1 MRYFVMFFRMFTV
14 FLLILST
21 NIEAKEKLLTG
32 EEIAKNYKLLQSLSI
47 PAEYDNGMVLT
58 MYAQIY
64 KIDATQCVIVSR
76 LDNESNFGGY
86 ESIVYFKN
94 GTMLRS
100 SQQEFASIFLDDEAK
115 VKSKKVKYRNYLNG
129 KDIQQEL
136 KKDFIEYRKKF
147 NKNTLNQC

>member
-1 MRYFVMFFRMFTV
+1 M
-14 FLLILST
+14 
-21 NIEAKEKLLTG
+21 
-32 EEIAKNYKLLQSLSI
+32 
-47 PAEYDNGMVLT
+47 
-58 MYAQIY
+58 
-64 KIDATQCVIVSR
+64 IVSR

-147 NKNTLNQC
+147 NKNTLNKCS

>member
-1 MRYFVMFFRMFTV
+1 MFFRMFTV

>member
-1 MRYFVMFFRMFTV
+1 MIFRIFTV
-14 FLLILST
+14 FLLIFST

-32 EEIAKNYKLLQSLSI
+32 EEIASSYKLLQSLNI
-47 PAEYDNGMVLT
+47 PTEYDNGMVLT
-58 MYAQIY
+58 MYAHIY

-86 ESIVYFKN
+86 ESIAKFKK
-94 GTMLRS
+94 GKMLRS
-100 SQQEFASIFLDDEAK
+100 SQQEFASIFLDDGAK

-136 KKDFIEYRKKF
+136 KEDFIQYRKKF
-147 NKNTLNQC
+147 NKNTLSNC

>member
-1 MRYFVMFFRMFTV
+1 MFFRIFTV

-32 EEIAKNYKLLQSLSI
+32 EEIAKSYKPLQSLSI

-58 MYAQIY
+58 MSAHIY

-129 KDIQQEL
+129 KEIQEEL

-147 NKNTLNQC
+147 NKNTLNKCS

>member
-1 MRYFVMFFRMFTV
+1 MFFRIFTV

-32 EEIAKNYKLLQSLSI
+32 EEIAKSYKPLQSLSI

-58 MYAQIY
+58 MSAQIY

-147 NKNTLNQC
+147 NKNTLNKCS

>member
-1 MRYFVMFFRMFTV
+1 MIFRIFTV
-14 FLLILST
+14 FLLIFST

-32 EEIAKNYKLLQSLSI
+32 EEIASSYKLLQSLNI
-47 PAEYDNGMVLT
+47 PTEYDNGMVLT
-58 MYAQIY
+58 MYAHIY

-86 ESIVYFKN
+86 ESIAYFKK
-94 GTMLRS
+94 GKMLRS
-100 SQQEFASIFLDDEAK
+100 SQQEFASIFLDDGAK

-136 KKDFIEYRKKF
+136 KEDFIQYRKKF
-147 NKNTLNQC
+147 NKNTLSNC

>member
-1 MRYFVMFFRMFTV
+1 M
-14 FLLILST
+14 
-21 NIEAKEKLLTG
+21 
-32 EEIAKNYKLLQSLSI
+32 QSLSI

-58 MYAQIY
+58 MSAHIY

-115 VKSKKVKYRNYLNG
+115 VKSKVKYRNYLNG

-136 KKDFIEYRKKF
+136 KKDFIEYRKSLIKI
-147 NKNTLNQC
+147 L

>member
-1 MRYFVMFFRMFTV
+1 MQINFKILVLLFFFFSLRV
-14 FLLILST
+14 
-21 NIEAKEKLLTG
+21 EAQVKLLTG
-32 EEIAKNYKLLQSLSI
+32 DEITKNFKLLQSLSI

-58 MYAQIY
+58 MSAHIY

>member
-1 MRYFVMFFRMFTV
+1 MVFLRVITI

-32 EEIAKNYKLLQSLSI
+32 EEIANTYKVLQSLSI
-47 PAEYDNGMVLT
+47 PTEYDNGIVLT
-58 MYAQIY
+58 MYAHIY
-64 KIDATQCVIVSR
+64 KIDDTQCVIVSR

-86 ESIVYFKN
+86 ESVVYFKK

-100 SQQEFASIFLDDEAK
+100 SQQEFASIFLDDDAK

-129 KDIQQEL
+129 KDIQKEL
-136 KKDFIEYRKKF
+136 IEDFIQYRKYLSR
-147 NKNTLNQC
+147 NTLKECM